1 MLPPLV
7 VTMIIA
13 YAIALCLQPQASAT
27 SFRTLDW
34 QHAIRKAQKAWD
46 AGDVEGA
53 QRYERIAFEEA
64 KRLGSDHPFYTITL
78 RHLSD
83 TAYNLA
89 KFDTAKK
96 HSLAELEI
104 LRQLGANYQD
114 VVPVLLRLGEIAF
127 VNGHIDEAK
136 SYFFEAKRVRDRSA
150 FNPLL
155 KAEIACRLSLLEF
168 VDGNEEQ
175 GNALRKTAEEEWIKS
190 VKEQKAG
197 TNMAEYGY
205 ELGKLANSMNKRVRR
220 VVRDSAYYF
229 LKRSLQIT
237 EKCQGTYGLG
247 YINPLIHLGE
257 CYGFNQ
263 KFDEEFQCFKKAMNK
278 ALESPILRDPE
289 KLATLTAIS
298 KILIA
303 QRHFEEA
310 LIVLHLEL
318 RLSSRDRQNRV
329 FQIDLLT
336 FLAHCNLELK
346 RYDQAIAFKRQ
357 LLDIYESMGTKS
369 AVSSLKT
376 EIDILSA
383 RIK

>member
-1 MLPPLV
+1 M
-7 VTMIIA
+7 
-13 YAIALCLQPQASAT
+13 ALFLHQQASAT
-27 SFRTLDW
+27 SFGTLDW
-34 QHAIRKAQKAWD
+34 QHAILKAQKAWET
-46 AGDVEGA
+46 GDVEGA

-64 KRLGSDHPFYTITL
+64 KRLGTDHPFYTITL

-83 TAYNLA
+83 TAYYLS

-114 VVPVLLRLGEIAF
+114 LVPVLLRLGEVAF
-127 VNGHIDEAK
+127 VNGQIDEAK
-136 SYFFEAKRVRDRSA
+136 SFFLEAKRVRDRSV

-155 KAEIACRLSLLEF
+155 KAEIACRLSLLEY
-168 VDGNEEQ
+168 VDGNEQE
-175 GNALRKTAEEEWIKS
+175 GNTQRKTAEEEWIKS

-205 ELGKLANSMNKRVRR
+205 ELGRLTNSSNKRVRR
-220 VVRDSAYYF
+220 VIRDSAYYF

-257 CYGFNQ
+257 CYGFDQ
-263 KFDEEFQCFKKAMNK
+263 KFDEEFQCFKKAMDK
-278 ALESPILRDPE
+278 ALASPILSNSE
-289 KLATLTAIS
+289 KLATLAGVS
-298 KILIA
+298 KILMA
-303 QRHFEEA
+303 QRKFEEA
-310 LIVLHLEL
+310 LIVLNQEL
-318 RLSSRDRQNRV
+318 RLSSQDMQNRV
-329 FQIDLLT
+329 FHIEILG
-336 FLAHCNLELK
+336 FLAYCNLELK

-357 LLDIYESMGTKS
+357 LQDIYQSMGMTS